1 MIPVLQFR
9 TIFFLFIIFVAYFIN
24 PLPVSARVTP
34 EDIINERSEV
44 YNQKIDNY
52 SQSSQDRLK
61 IVSERITRMNQ
72 AKTDELSWI
81 METQGRILDEY
92 ETRFPRKNTKQVEEA
107 RYWITYTHEAVAYQ
121 AAKIYIFDISGESN
135 LESDLKRTIGFFRSE
150 LDSARS
156 KVIKS
161 QQILTKVL

>member
-135 LESDLKRTIGFFRSE
+135 LEKNYWIFPF
-150 LDSARS
+150 
-156 KVIKS
+156 
-161 QQILTKVL
+161 